1 MIRTLVCTEG
11 KIIEK
16 NLSLSDLQ
24 QSENDWYWVDF
35 DVPSV
40 EETTQL
46 EQMGFHPLAI
56 KDCLHLLQRPRLH
69 YFEGYT
75 FYVLQALDTKSFN
88 PQEIDLFVGKKFI
101 VTFHYQKHE
110 FIDEIWSRLKR
121 DPDFSAKG
129 PSFIAYKIM
138 DKLVDSYFPIA
149 QDLEDRIIAL
159 EKKSR
164 NKHRRLQALLNEVF
178 AIRGRLL
185 SLLRTIWPMRD
196 LLYRILNSS
205 HLSLTDEEH
214 RHYSDIYYHLEKL
227 SSMIESSR
235 EMTADIRDSY
245 LSVYSHRTNSIMMTL
260 TVITTIFM
268 PLTFIAGIYGMNFEN
283 MPELKWKYGY
293 FMVLGLMGII
303 AFLMGLW
310 FRKKGWFDRD

>member
-1 MIRTLVCTEG
+1 LIRTLVCTNG
-11 KIIEK
+11 KVIEK
-16 NLSLSDLQ
+16 NLPLSDLQ
-24 QSENDWYWVDF
+24 QMETDWYWIDF
-35 DVPSV
+35 DVPSMQ
-40 EETTQL
+40 EAAQL

-56 KDCLHLLQRPRLH
+56 KDCLHSLQRPKLH

-75 FYVLQALDTKSFN
+75 FYVLHALSAKTFK
-88 PQEIDLFVGKKFI
+88 PQEIDLFVGEKFV

-110 FIDEIWSRLKR
+110 PIDEVWNRMKS
-121 DPDFSAKG
+121 DPGVQAKG
-129 PSFIAYKIM
+129 PKFIAYKIM

-149 QDLEDRIIAL
+149 QVVEDRIIAL
-159 EKKSR
+159 EEKSR
-164 NKHRRLQALLNEVF
+164 RKHRKLQALLNEVF

-185 SLLRTIWPMRD
+185 SLLHTIWPMRD
-196 LLYRILNSS
+196 LLYRILNSD
-205 HLSLTDEEH
+205 HLSLTNEEH

-245 LSVYSHRTNSIMMTL
+245 LSVYSHRANSIMMTL

-293 FMVLGLMGII
+293 FMVLGLMGFI
-303 AFLMGLW
+303 AFMMVLW
-310 FRKKGWFDRD
+310 FRKKGWFDSD